1 MSKLLLSS
9 TAIALVL
16 SVTPIYAQQ
25 KGADEKSS
33 PQSMQEKG
41 TKGSESTP
49 KEQGKGTAESQ
60 PKDKGTKGTAETQPK
75 EKGTKGTAESQP
87 KEQGKGT
94 AETQPKDK
102 GTKGTAE
109 TQPKDK
115 GTKGTAETQPR
126 EQGKGTAETQSKGQ
140 DKSSA
145 SKSEKSGDRV
155 QLSEQQ
161 RTSVHQTVLK
171 ERNVNR
177 VNQVN
182 FSISVGT
189 RVPRSVQLVALP
201 ASVIS
206 LVPQYRS
213 YRYFVANDEICIV
226 DPSSYEIVEVIAASD
241 RTARGGDRAGSGM
254 LTLTPEEKH
263 IIIEN
268 VEMGGGSTLALGALN
283 EGSPVPR
290 EARLQAFPDVVVQK
304 VPKVR
309 GYKFFTAEDRIAI
322 ADEQGSKVALVID
335 AKR

>member
-1 MSKLLLSS
+1 MRATLLGS

-16 SVTPIYAQQ
+16 ALTPASAQIQQ
-25 KGADEKSS
+25 KGSEEKAAPQASEKSTGKES
-33 PQSMQEKG
+33 AEPKGKGAAQGEPKG
-41 TKGSESTP
+41 TKGAEQAQP

-75 EKGTKGTAESQP
+75 EQGTKGSAQTQP
-87 KEQGKGT
+87 KEQ
-94 AETQPKDK
+94 
-102 GTKGTAE
+102 
-109 TQPKDK
+109 
-115 GTKGTAETQPR
+115 
-126 EQGKGTAETQSKGQ
+126 
-140 DKSSA
+140 DKSSD

-189 RVPRSVQLVALP
+189 RVPRSVHLVALP

-213 YRYFVANDEICIV
+213 YQYFVANDEICIV
-226 DPSSYEIVEVIAASD
+226 EPSSYEIVEVISSSGKTAQTGA
-241 RTARGGDRAGSGM
+241 RTLM
-254 LTLTPEEKH
+254 LTAEERH

-268 VEMGGGSTLALGALN
+268 VEMRGDSTLALGSLN

-290 EARLQAFPDVVVQK
+290 EARLQAFPEVVVQK

-309 GYKFFTAEDRIAI
+309 GFKFFTVENRIAI

>member
-1 MSKLLLSS
+1 M
-9 TAIALVL
+9 
-16 SVTPIYAQQ
+16 
-25 KGADEKSS
+25 
-33 PQSMQEKG
+33 
-41 TKGSESTP
+41 
-49 KEQGKGTAESQ
+49 
-60 PKDKGTKGTAETQPK
+60 
-75 EKGTKGTAESQP
+75 
-87 KEQGKGT
+87 
-94 AETQPKDK
+94 
-102 GTKGTAE
+102 
-109 TQPKDK
+109 
-115 GTKGTAETQPR
+115 
-126 EQGKGTAETQSKGQ
+126 
-140 DKSSA
+140 
-145 SKSEKSGDRV
+145 

-171 ERNVNR
+171 EKNVNR

-189 RVPRSVQLVALP
+189 RVPRSVHLVALP

-213 YRYFVANDEICIV
+213 YQYFVANDEICIV

-241 RTARGGDRAGSGM
+241 RTARGGDRGGSGM
-254 LTLTPEEKH
+254 LTLTAEEKH

-268 VEMGGGSTLALGALN
+268 VEMRGDSTLALGSLS

-309 GYKFFTAEDRIAI
+309 GYKFFTAEDRLAI
-322 ADEQGSKVALVID
+322 CDEQGSKVALVID

>member
-1 MSKLLLSS
+1 MRKLLLGS
-9 TAIALVL
+9 TAIAVVL
-16 SVTPIYAQQ
+16 AITPAYAQMQQ
-25 KGADEKSS
+25 KGGEEKSA
-33 PQSMQEKG
+33 PQATEKNKGKDSAEPKGKGSGQAEPSTGKGSAQTESKGSTKGSAETQSKEQG
-41 TKGSESTP
+41 TKGSAQTQP
-49 KEQGKGTAESQ
+49 KEQG
-60 PKDKGTKGTAETQPK
+60 TKGSAETQPK
-75 EKGTKGTAESQP
+75 EQGTKGNAQTQP
-87 KEQGKGT
+87 KEQGTKSS
-94 AETQPKDK
+94 AQTQPK
-102 GTKGTAE
+102 E
-109 TQPKDK
+109 
-115 GTKGTAETQPR
+115 
-126 EQGKGTAETQSKGQ
+126 Q

-171 ERNVNR
+171 EKNVNR

-189 RVPRSVQLVALP
+189 RVPRSVHLVALP

-213 YRYFVANDEICIV
+213 YQYFVANDEICIV

-241 RTARGGDRAGSGM
+241 RTARGGDRGGSGM
-254 LTLTPEEKH
+254 LTLTAEEKH

-268 VEMGGGSTLALGALN
+268 VEMRGDSTLALGSLS

-290 EARLQAFPDVVVQK
+290 EARLQAFPEVVVQK

-309 GYKFFTAEDRIAI
+309 GFKFFTAENRIAI
-322 ADEQGSKVALVID
+322 ADEQGSKVVLVID

>member
-1 MSKLLLSS
+1 MRKLLLGS
-9 TAIALVL
+9 TAIAVVL
-16 SVTPIYAQQ
+16 AIAPAYAQMQQ
-25 KGADEKSS
+25 KGGAEEKSA
-33 PQSMQEKG
+33 PQAAEKSKG
-41 TKGSESTP
+41 KDSAEPKGKGSGQAEPSTGKGSAQTESKGTTKGS
-49 KEQGKGTAESQ
+49 
-60 PKDKGTKGTAETQPK
+60 AETQSK
-75 EKGTKGTAESQP
+75 EQDTKGSAQTQP
-87 KEQGKGT
+87 KEQGTKGS
-94 AETQPKDK
+94 AQTQPKEQ
-102 GTKGTAE
+102 GTKGSTQ
-109 TQPKDK
+109 TQPK
-115 GTKGTAETQPR
+115 E
-126 EQGKGTAETQSKGQ
+126 Q

-171 ERNVNR
+171 EKNVNR

-189 RVPRSVQLVALP
+189 RVPRSVHLVALP

-213 YRYFVANDEICIV
+213 YQYFVANDEICIV

-241 RTARGGDRAGSGM
+241 RTARGGDRGGSGM
-254 LTLTPEEKH
+254 LTLTAEEKH

-268 VEMGGGSTLALGALN
+268 VEMRGDSTLALGSLS

-290 EARLQAFPDVVVQK
+290 EARLQAFPEVVVQK

-309 GYKFFTAEDRIAI
+309 GFKFFTAENRIAI